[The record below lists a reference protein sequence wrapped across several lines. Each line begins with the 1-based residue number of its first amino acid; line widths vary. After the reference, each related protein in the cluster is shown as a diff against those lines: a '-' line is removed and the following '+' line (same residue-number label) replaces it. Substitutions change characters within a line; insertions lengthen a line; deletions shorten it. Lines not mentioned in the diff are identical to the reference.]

1 MAAEMSG
8 TDETAKA
15 VLVSMP
21 MAIIAR
27 YTTTASTAPEKI
39 LKPMTYLP
47 FPKKDIPN
55 FAKGLG

>member
-21 MAIIAR
+21 MAIIAK
-27 YTTTASTAPEKI
+27 YTTTASTAPEKS
-39 LKPMTYLP
+39 
-47 FPKKDIPN
+47 
-55 FAKGLG
+55 